1 MLLQV
6 TMQYSIFISKYP
18 CTARF
23 YFKWMFYLEMFKPY
37 FEYFQEFRLF
47 ASYKGE
53 ISKDNIGYSH
63 CLHDIALLSIKL
75 SGHTEF

>member
-1 MLLQV
+1 
-6 TMQYSIFISKYP
+6 
-18 CTARF
+18 
-23 YFKWMFYLEMFKPY
+23 MFYLEMFKPY